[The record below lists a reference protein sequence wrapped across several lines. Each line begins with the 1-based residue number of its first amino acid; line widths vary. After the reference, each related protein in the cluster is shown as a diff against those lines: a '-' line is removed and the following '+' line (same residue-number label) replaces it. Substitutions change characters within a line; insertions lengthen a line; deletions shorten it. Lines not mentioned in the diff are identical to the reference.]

1 MKTNTEVALA
11 GGVALG
17 AALSGL
23 IPKDWPLW
31 QEVAVV
37 ALICVVVYA
46 VAKVIFRPTDSE
58 AVGK

>member
-17 AALSGL
+17 AAVSGL
-23 IPKDWPLW
+23 IPKEWPLW

-37 ALICVVVYA
+37 AAICAVVYA
-46 VAKVIFRPTDSE
+46 VAKVAFRSRESE
-58 AVGK
+58 AASK